1 MIWNLPFSVRCMI
14 IFILLPIIDSI
25 YMHLFDYRLIPTN
38 LKYQLTYFYKLYY
51 YYSWYLLFK
60 TLIIVSFIKIIEYY
74 GNYCYYDNY
83 NYDWLLSILGYFMI
97 GYILLLINIRFKY
110 RIIKWFTIVGITF
123 GLIMS
128 IYNTYHL
135 LSNNITLLNNEFVWQ
150 PLLGLSV
157 IYRFIFEIVI
167 IG

>member
-97 GYILLLINIRFKY
+97 VYILLLINIRFKY
-110 RIIKWFTIVGITF
+110 RIIKWFNAVPI
-123 GLIMS
+123 S
-128 IYNTYHL
+128 
-135 LSNNITLLNNEFVWQ
+135 
-150 PLLGLSV
+150 
-157 IYRFIFEIVI
+157 
-167 IG
+167 